1 MSVGTSS
8 IMIGFAILLFAGL
21 CQGSFGLGYKNY
33 QPLKW
38 EAFWGVYSLFCIIVP
53 LSWAWIQVPSFVNYL
68 TSADLKHIVVPVLC
82 GAIWGISAVGFSKA
96 VTYIGISLVYG
107 LSMGISAVI
116 GSIIPLVS
124 MENKPSTTSII
135 ILVAGMFVTLVGI
148 AVITKAG
155 IVKTAEQ
162 QTLEKEKGTVNK
174 DSRSGKAKIGL
185 LLAMLSGFGSGAMN
199 IGFDFASPIG
209 NAIMQDGFGETG
221 ASAVQWLLVLV
232 GGALAGIMYCIVELT
247 KNKTWLSFTYKG
259 SPKRILILFL
269 TSIVWFAALASYGI
283 ATLMLGDMGA
293 VTGWILF
300 NALALIISNLWG
312 IRCGEWKGA
321 KKGKKILLYGNLVL
335 IISWV
340 FIGISNAI

>member
-38 EAFWGVYSLFCIIVP
+38 EAFWGVYSLFCVIVP

-68 TSADLKHIVVPVLC
+68 TSAELKHIVVPVLC

-116 GSIIPLVS
+116 GSIIPLLS
-124 MENKPSTTSII
+124 MENKPSITSIVLLI
-135 ILVAGMFVTLVGI
+135 VGMIVTLAGI

-155 IVKTAEQ
+155 IVKIAEQ
-162 QTLEKEKGTVNK
+162 QTVEKDSANK
-174 DSRSGKAKIGL
+174 DDKAGKAKIGL

-209 NAIMQDGFGETG
+209 NAIMQDGYGETG
-221 ASAVQWLLVLV
+221 ASAIQWLLVLL
-232 GGALAGIMYCIVELT
+232 GGALAGIIYCIIELS
-247 KNKTWLSFTYKG
+247 KNKTWVSFTYKG
-259 SPKRILILFL
+259 SKKRIVILFV

-312 IRCGEWKGA
+312 IQCGEWKGA

>member
-38 EAFWGVYSLFCIIVP
+38 EAFWGVYSLFCVIVP

-116 GSIIPLVS
+116 GSIIPLLT
-124 MENKPSTTSII
+124 MENKPSIASIVLLI
-135 ILVAGMFVTLVGI
+135 VGMLVTLAGI

-155 IVKTAEQ
+155 IVKIAEQ
-162 QTLEKEKGTVNK
+162 QTVEKDTANK
-174 DSRSGKAKIGL
+174 DGRAGKAKSGL

-209 NAIMQDGFGETG
+209 NAIMQDGYGETG
-221 ASAVQWLLVLV
+221 ASAIQWLLVLL
-232 GGALAGIMYCIVELT
+232 GGALAGIIYCIIDLS
-247 KNKTWLSFTYKG
+247 KNKTWVSFTYKG
-259 SPKRILILFL
+259 SKKRIVILFI

-312 IRCGEWKGA
+312 MQCGEWKGA

-335 IISWV
+335 IISWI

>member
-1 MSVGTSS
+1 MSVGMSS

-38 EAFWGVYSLFCIIVP
+38 EAFWGVYSLFCVIVP

-107 LSMGISAVI
+107 LFMGISAVI
-116 GSIIPLVS
+116 GSIIPLLS
-124 MENKPSTTSII
+124 MENKPSITSIVLLI
-135 ILVAGMFVTLVGI
+135 VGMIVTLAGI

-155 IVKTAEQ
+155 IVKIAEQ
-162 QTLEKEKGTVNK
+162 QTVEKDSANK
-174 DSRSGKAKIGL
+174 DDKAGKAKIGL

-209 NAIMQDGFGETG
+209 NAIMQDGYGETG
-221 ASAVQWLLVLV
+221 ASAIQWLLVLL
-232 GGALAGIMYCIVELT
+232 GGALAGIIYCIIELS
-247 KNKTWLSFTYKG
+247 KNKTWVSFTYQG
-259 SPKRILILFL
+259 SKKRIVILFV

-312 IRCGEWKGA
+312 IQCGEWKGA

-340 FIGISNAI
+340 FIGISNAL

>member
-1 MSVGTSS
+1 
-8 IMIGFAILLFAGL
+8 
-21 CQGSFGLGYKNY
+21 
-33 QPLKW
+33 
-38 EAFWGVYSLFCIIVP
+38 
-53 LSWAWIQVPSFVNYL
+53 SWAWIQVPSFVNYL

-124 MENKPSTTSII
+124 MENKPSLTSIVLLI
-135 ILVAGMFVTLVGI
+135 VGMIVTLAGI

-155 IVKTAEQ
+155 IVKIAEQ
-162 QTLEKEKGTVNK
+162 QTVEKDSANK
-174 DSRSGKAKIGL
+174 DGKAGKAKIGL

-209 NAIMQDGFGETG
+209 NAIMQDGYGETG
-221 ASAVQWLLVLV
+221 ASAIQWLLVLL
-232 GGALAGIMYCIVELT
+232 GGALAGIIYCIIELS
-247 KNKTWLSFTYKG
+247 KNKTWVSFTYKG
-259 SPKRILILFL
+259 SKKRIVILFV

-312 IRCGEWKGA
+312 IQCGEWKGA

>member
-38 EAFWGVYSLFCIIVP
+38 EAFWGVYSLFCVIVP

-68 TSADLKHIVVPVLC
+68 TSAELKHIVVPVLC

-116 GSIIPLVS
+116 GSIIPLLS
-124 MENKPSTTSII
+124 MENKPSITSIVLLI
-135 ILVAGMFVTLVGI
+135 VGMIVTLAGI

-155 IVKTAEQ
+155 IVKIAEQ
-162 QTLEKEKGTVNK
+162 QTVEK
-174 DSRSGKAKIGL
+174 DSANQDDKAGKAKIGL

-209 NAIMQDGFGETG
+209 NAIMQDGYGETG
-221 ASAVQWLLVLV
+221 ASAIQWLLVLL
-232 GGALAGIMYCIVELT
+232 GGALAGIIYCIIELS
-247 KNKTWLSFTYKG
+247 KNKTWASFTYKG
-259 SPKRILILFL
+259 SKKRIVILFV

-312 IRCGEWKGA
+312 IQCGEWKGA

>member
-38 EAFWGVYSLFCIIVP
+38 EAFWGVYSLFCVIVP

-116 GSIIPLVS
+116 GSIIPLLS
-124 MENKPSTTSII
+124 MENKPSITSIVLLI
-135 ILVAGMFVTLVGI
+135 VGMIVTLAGI

-155 IVKTAEQ
+155 IVKIAEQ
-162 QTLEKEKGTVNK
+162 QTVEKDSANK
-174 DSRSGKAKIGL
+174 DDKAGKAKIGL

-209 NAIMQDGFGETG
+209 NAIMQDGYGETG
-221 ASAVQWLLVLV
+221 ASAIQWLLVLL
-232 GGALAGIMYCIVELT
+232 GGALAGIIYCIIELS
-247 KNKTWLSFTYKG
+247 KNKTWVSFTYKG
-259 SPKRILILFL
+259 SKKRIVILFV

-312 IRCGEWKGA
+312 IQCGEWKGA

>member
-38 EAFWGVYSLFCIIVP
+38 EAFWGVYSLFCVIVP

-116 GSIIPLVS
+116 GSIIPLLS
-124 MENKPSTTSII
+124 MENKPSITSIVLLI
-135 ILVAGMFVTLVGI
+135 VGMIVTLAGI

-155 IVKTAEQ
+155 IVKIAEQ
-162 QTLEKEKGTVNK
+162 QTVEKDSANK
-174 DSRSGKAKIGL
+174 DDKAGKAKIGL

-209 NAIMQDGFGETG
+209 NAIMQDGYGETG
-221 ASAVQWLLVLV
+221 ASAIQWLLVLL
-232 GGALAGIMYCIVELT
+232 GGALAGIIYCIIELS
-247 KNKTWLSFTYKG
+247 KNKTWVSFTYQG
-259 SPKRILILFL
+259 SKKRIVILFV

-312 IRCGEWKGA
+312 IQCGEWKGA

>member
-38 EAFWGVYSLFCIIVP
+38 EAFWGVYCLFCVIVP
-53 LSWAWIQVPSFVNYL
+53 LCWAWYQVPNFLKYL
-68 TSADLKHIVVPVLC
+68 SNAEVKNIVVPVIC
-82 GAIWGISAVGFSKA
+82 GTIWGISAVGFSKA

-116 GSIIPLVS
+116 GSIIPLLT
-124 MENKPSTTSII
+124 MENKPSITSIVLLI
-135 ILVAGMFVTLVGI
+135 VGMLVTLAGI

-155 IVKTAEQ
+155 IVKIAEQ
-162 QTLEKEKGTVNK
+162 QTVEKDNANK
-174 DSRSGKAKIGL
+174 DGRAGKAKIGL

-209 NAIMQDGFGETG
+209 NAIMQDGYGETG
-221 ASAVQWLLVLV
+221 ASAIQWLLVLL
-232 GGALAGIMYCIVELT
+232 GGALAGIIYCIIDLS
-247 KNKTWLSFTYKG
+247 KNKTWVSFTYKG
-259 SPKRILILFL
+259 SKKRIVILFI

-312 IRCGEWKGA
+312 IQCGEWKGA

-335 IISWV
+335 IISWI

>member
-1 MSVGTSS
+1 MNVGTSS

-33 QPLKW
+33 QPLRW
-38 EAFWGVYSLFCIIVP
+38 EAFWGIYSLYCIIVP
-53 LSWAWIQVPSFVNYL
+53 LGWAWYQVPNFLHYL
-68 TSADLKHIVVPVLC
+68 SSADVKHIVVPVLC
-82 GAIWGISAVGFSKA
+82 GTIWGISAVGFSKA
-96 VTYIGISLVYG
+96 VTYIGMSLVYG

-116 GSIIPLVS
+116 GSLIPLLT
-124 MENKPSTTSII
+124 MEDKPSTISIVV
-135 ILVAGMFVTLVGI
+135 LVVGMLVTLAGI
-148 AVITKAG
+148 AVITRAG
-155 IVKTAEQ
+155 IVKTEEQ
-162 QTLEKEKGTVNK
+162 LALDKGTVNEDGK
-174 DSRSGKAKIGL
+174 SRKARIGL

-199 IGFDFASPIG
+199 IGFDYASPIG

-232 GGALAGIMYCIVELT
+232 GGALAGIIYCIVELS
-247 KNKTWLSFTYKG
+247 KNKTFVSFTYKG
-259 SPKRILILFL
+259 SPKRIFILFL
-269 TSIVWFAALASYGI
+269 TSFVWFAALASYGI
-283 ATLMLGDMGA
+283 ATLVLGDMGA

-321 KKGKKILLYGNLVL
+321 KRGKKILLYGNLVL
-335 IISWV
+335 IISWL

>member
-33 QPLKW
+33 QPLRW
-38 EAFWGVYSLFCIIVP
+38 EAFWGIYSLYCIIVP
-53 LSWAWIQVPSFVNYL
+53 LGWAWYQVPNFLHYL
-68 TSADLKHIVVPVLC
+68 SSADVKHIVVPVLC
-82 GAIWGISAVGFSKA
+82 GTIWGISAVGFSKA
-96 VTYIGISLVYG
+96 VSYIGMSLVYG

-116 GSIIPLVS
+116 GSIIPLLT
-124 MENKPSTTSII
+124 MANKPSTISIV
-135 ILVAGMFVTLVGI
+135 ILVAGMVVTLVGI

-155 IVKTAEQ
+155 IVKTEEQ
-162 QTLEKEKGTVNK
+162 QTLEKGTVNK
-174 DSRSGKAKIGL
+174 DSESGKTKIGL

-209 NAIMQDGFGETG
+209 KAIMQDGFGETG
-221 ASAVQWLLVLV
+221 ASAIQWLLVLV
-232 GGALAGIMYCIVELT
+232 GGALAGIIYCIIELS
-247 KNKTWLSFTYKG
+247 KNKTWVSFTYKG
-259 SPKRILILFL
+259 SQKRIVILFL

-283 ATLMLGDMGA
+283 ATLILGDMGA

-321 KKGKKILLYGNLVL
+321 KRGKKILLYGNLVL
-335 IISWV
+335 IISWI

>member
-38 EAFWGVYSLFCIIVP
+38 EAFWGVYSLFCVIVP

-116 GSIIPLVS
+116 GSIIPLLS
-124 MENKPSTTSII
+124 MENKPSITSIVLLI
-135 ILVAGMFVTLVGI
+135 VGMIVTLAGI

-155 IVKTAEQ
+155 IVKIAEQ
-162 QTLEKEKGTVNK
+162 QTVEKDSANK
-174 DSRSGKAKIGL
+174 DGKAGKAKIGL

-209 NAIMQDGFGETG
+209 NAIMQDGYGETG
-221 ASAVQWLLVLV
+221 ASAIQWLLVLL
-232 GGALAGIMYCIVELT
+232 GGALAGIIYCIIELS
-247 KNKTWLSFTYKG
+247 KNKTWVSFTYKG
-259 SPKRILILFL
+259 SKKRIVILFV

-312 IRCGEWKGA
+312 IQCGEWKGA

>member
-8 IMIGFAILLFAGL
+8 IMIGFVILLFAGL

-38 EAFWGVYSLFCIIVP
+38 EAFWGVYSLFCVIVP

-124 MENKPSTTSII
+124 MENKPSLTSIVLLI
-135 ILVAGMFVTLVGI
+135 VGMIVTLAGI

-155 IVKTAEQ
+155 IVKIAEQ
-162 QTLEKEKGTVNK
+162 QTVEKDSANK
-174 DSRSGKAKIGL
+174 DGKAGKAKIGL

-209 NAIMQDGFGETG
+209 NAIMQDGYGETG
-221 ASAVQWLLVLV
+221 ASAIQWLLVLL
-232 GGALAGIMYCIVELT
+232 GGALAGIIYCIIELS
-247 KNKTWLSFTYKG
+247 KNKTWVSFTYKG
-259 SPKRILILFL
+259 SKKRIVILFV

-312 IRCGEWKGA
+312 IQCGEWKGA

>member
-1 MSVGTSS
+1 
-8 IMIGFAILLFAGL
+8 MIGFAILLFAGL

-38 EAFWGVYSLFCIIVP
+38 EAFWGGYSLFCVIVP

-124 MENKPSTTSII
+124 MENKPSLTSIVLLI
-135 ILVAGMFVTLVGI
+135 VGMIVTLAGI

-155 IVKTAEQ
+155 IVKIAEQ
-162 QTLEKEKGTVNK
+162 QTVEKDSANK
-174 DSRSGKAKIGL
+174 DGKAGKAKIGL

-209 NAIMQDGFGETG
+209 NAIMQDGYGETG
-221 ASAVQWLLVLV
+221 ASAIQWLLVLL
-232 GGALAGIMYCIVELT
+232 GGALAGIIYCIIELS
-247 KNKTWLSFTYKG
+247 KNKTWVSFTYKG
-259 SPKRILILFL
+259 SKKRIVILFV

-312 IRCGEWKGA
+312 IQCGEWKGA

>member
-38 EAFWGVYSLFCIIVP
+38 EAFWGVYSLFCVIVP

-124 MENKPSTTSII
+124 MENKPSLTSIVLLI
-135 ILVAGMFVTLVGI
+135 VGMIVTLAGI

-155 IVKTAEQ
+155 IVKIAEQ
-162 QTLEKEKGTVNK
+162 QTVEKDSANK
-174 DSRSGKAKIGL
+174 DGKAGKAKIGL
-185 LLAMLSGFGSGAMN
+185 LLSMLSGFGSGAMN

-209 NAIMQDGFGETG
+209 NAIMQDGYGETG
-221 ASAVQWLLVLV
+221 ASAIQWLLVLL
-232 GGALAGIMYCIVELT
+232 GGALAGIIYCIIELS
-247 KNKTWLSFTYKG
+247 KNKTWVSFTYKG
-259 SPKRILILFL
+259 SKKRIVILFV

-312 IRCGEWKGA
+312 IQCGEWKGA

>member
-38 EAFWGVYSLFCIIVP
+38 EAFWGVYSLFCVIVP

-68 TSADLKHIVVPVLC
+68 TSTDLKHIVVPVLC

-124 MENKPSTTSII
+124 MENKPSLTSIVLLI
-135 ILVAGMFVTLVGI
+135 VGMIVTIAGI

-155 IVKTAEQ
+155 IVKIAEQ
-162 QTLEKEKGTVNK
+162 QTVEKDSANK
-174 DSRSGKAKIGL
+174 DGKAGKAKIGL

-209 NAIMQDGFGETG
+209 NAIMQDGYGETG
-221 ASAVQWLLVLV
+221 ASAIQWLLVLL
-232 GGALAGIMYCIVELT
+232 GGALAGIIYCIIELS
-247 KNKTWLSFTYKG
+247 KNKTWVSFTYKG
-259 SPKRILILFL
+259 SKKRIVILFV

-312 IRCGEWKGA
+312 IQCGEWKGA

>member
-8 IMIGFAILLFAGL
+8 IMIGFVILLFAGL

-33 QPLKW
+33 QPLKGA
-38 EAFWGVYSLFCIIVP
+38 AFWGVYSLFCVIVP

-116 GSIIPLVS
+116 GSIIPLLS
-124 MENKPSTTSII
+124 MENKPSITSIVLLI
-135 ILVAGMFVTLVGI
+135 VGMIVTLAGI

-155 IVKTAEQ
+155 IVKIAEQ
-162 QTLEKEKGTVNK
+162 QTVEKDSANK
-174 DSRSGKAKIGL
+174 DDKAGKAKIGL

-209 NAIMQDGFGETG
+209 NAIMQDGYGETG
-221 ASAVQWLLVLV
+221 ASAIQWLLVLL
-232 GGALAGIMYCIVELT
+232 GGALAGIIYCIIDLS
-247 KNKTWLSFTYKG
+247 KNKTWVIFTYKG
-259 SPKRILILFL
+259 SKKRIVIWCV

-312 IRCGEWKGA
+312 IQCGEWKGA

>member
-8 IMIGFAILLFAGL
+8 VTIGFAILLFAGL

-38 EAFWGVYSLFCIIVP
+38 EAFWGIYSLFCIIVP
-53 LSWAWIQVPSFVNYL
+53 LGWTWYQVPNFLHYL
-68 TSADLKHIVVPVLC
+68 SNADVKHIVVPILC
-82 GAIWGISAVGFSKA
+82 GTIWGISAVGFSKA
-96 VTYIGISLVYG
+96 VTYIGMSLVYG

-116 GSIIPLVS
+116 GSIIPLLT
-124 MENKPSTTSII
+124 MENKPSEISIVV
-135 ILVAGMFVTLVGI
+135 LVVGMVVTLAGI

-155 IVKTAEQ
+155 IIKTEEQ
-162 QTLEKEKGTVNK
+162 LTIEKDTVNK
-174 DSRSGKAKIGL
+174 DNGPGKAKLGL

-232 GGALAGIMYCIVELT
+232 GGALAGIIYCIIELT
-247 KNKTWLSFTYKG
+247 KNKTWISFTYKG
-259 SPKRILILFL
+259 SPKRIVILFL
-269 TSIVWFAALASYGI
+269 TDIVWFAALASYGI
-283 ATLMLGDMGA
+283 ATLILGDMGA

-312 IRCGEWKGA
+312 IKCGEWKGA
-321 KKGKKILLYGNLVL
+321 KRGKKILLYGNLVL

-340 FIGISNAI
+340 FIGISNGI

>member
-38 EAFWGVYSLFCIIVP
+38 EAFWGGYSLFCVIVP

-116 GSIIPLVS
+116 GSIIPLLS
-124 MENKPSTTSII
+124 MENKPSITSIVLLI
-135 ILVAGMFVTLVGI
+135 VGMIVTLAGI

-155 IVKTAEQ
+155 IVKIAEQ
-162 QTLEKEKGTVNK
+162 QTVEKDSANK
-174 DSRSGKAKIGL
+174 DDKAGKAKIGL

-209 NAIMQDGFGETG
+209 NAIMQDGYGETG
-221 ASAVQWLLVLV
+221 ASAIQWLLVLL
-232 GGALAGIMYCIVELT
+232 GGALAGIIYCIIELS
-247 KNKTWLSFTYKG
+247 KNKTWVSFTYKG
-259 SPKRILILFL
+259 SKKRIVILFV

-312 IRCGEWKGA
+312 IQCGEWKGA

>member
-1 MSVGTSS
+1 
-8 IMIGFAILLFAGL
+8 MIGFAILLFAGL

-38 EAFWGVYSLFCIIVP
+38 EAFWGVYSLFCVIVP

-116 GSIIPLVS
+116 GSIIPLLS
-124 MENKPSTTSII
+124 MENKPSITSIVLLI
-135 ILVAGMFVTLVGI
+135 VGMIVTLAGI

-155 IVKTAEQ
+155 IVKIAEQ
-162 QTLEKEKGTVNK
+162 QTVEKDSANK
-174 DSRSGKAKIGL
+174 DDKAGKAKIGL

-209 NAIMQDGFGETG
+209 NAIMQDGYGETG
-221 ASAVQWLLVLV
+221 ASAIQWLLVLL
-232 GGALAGIMYCIVELT
+232 GGALAGIIYCIIELS
-247 KNKTWLSFTYKG
+247 KNKTWVSFTYKG
-259 SPKRILILFL
+259 STKRIVTLFV

-312 IRCGEWKGA
+312 IQCGEWKGA

>member
-38 EAFWGVYSLFCIIVP
+38 EAFWGVYSLFCVIVP

-116 GSIIPLVS
+116 GSIIPLLS
-124 MENKPSTTSII
+124 MENKPSITSIVLLI
-135 ILVAGMFVTLVGI
+135 VGMIVTLAGI

-155 IVKTAEQ
+155 IVKIAEQ
-162 QTLEKEKGTVNK
+162 QTVEKDSANK
-174 DSRSGKAKIGL
+174 DDKAGKAKIGL

-209 NAIMQDGFGETG
+209 NAIMQDGYGETG
-221 ASAVQWLLVLV
+221 ASAIQWLLVLL
-232 GGALAGIMYCIVELT
+232 GGALAGIIYCIIELS
-247 KNKTWLSFTYKG
+247 KNKTWVSFTYKG
-259 SPKRILILFL
+259 STKRIVTLFV

-312 IRCGEWKGA
+312 IQCGEWKGA

>member
-1 MSVGTSS
+1 MSVGMSS

-38 EAFWGVYSLFCIIVP
+38 EAFWGVYSLFCVIVP

-116 GSIIPLVS
+116 GSIIPLLS
-124 MENKPSTTSII
+124 MENKPSITSIVLLI
-135 ILVAGMFVTLVGI
+135 VGMIVTLAGI

-155 IVKTAEQ
+155 IVKIAEQ
-162 QTLEKEKGTVNK
+162 QTVEKDSANK
-174 DSRSGKAKIGL
+174 DDKAGKAKIGL

-209 NAIMQDGFGETG
+209 NAIMQDGYGETG
-221 ASAVQWLLVLV
+221 ASAIQWLLVLL
-232 GGALAGIMYCIVELT
+232 GGALAGIIYCIIELS
-247 KNKTWLSFTYKG
+247 KNKTWVSFTYKG
-259 SPKRILILFL
+259 SKKRIVILFV

-312 IRCGEWKGA
+312 IQCGEWKGA

>member
-38 EAFWGVYSLFCIIVP
+38 EAFWGVYSLFCVIVP

-124 MENKPSTTSII
+124 MENKPSLTSIVLLI
-135 ILVAGMFVTLVGI
+135 VGMIVTLAGI

-155 IVKTAEQ
+155 IVKIAEQ
-162 QTLEKEKGTVNK
+162 QTVEKDSANK
-174 DSRSGKAKIGL
+174 DGKAGKAKIGL

-209 NAIMQDGFGETG
+209 NAIMQDGYGETG
-221 ASAVQWLLVLV
+221 ASAIQWLLVLL
-232 GGALAGIMYCIVELT
+232 GGALAGIIYCIIELS
-247 KNKTWLSFTYKG
+247 KNKTWVSFTYKG
-259 SPKRILILFL
+259 SKKRIVILFV

-312 IRCGEWKGA
+312 IQCGEWKGA

>member
-38 EAFWGVYSLFCIIVP
+38 EAFWGVYSLFCVIVP

-116 GSIIPLVS
+116 GSIIPLLS
-124 MENKPSTTSII
+124 MENKPSITSIVLLI
-135 ILVAGMFVTLVGI
+135 VGMIVTLAGI

-155 IVKTAEQ
+155 IVKIAEQ
-162 QTLEKEKGTVNK
+162 QTVEKDSANK
-174 DSRSGKAKIGL
+174 DDKAGKAKIGL

-209 NAIMQDGFGETG
+209 NAIMQDGYGETG
-221 ASAVQWLLVLV
+221 ASAIQWLLVLL
-232 GGALAGIMYCIVELT
+232 GGALAGIIYCIIELS
-247 KNKTWLSFTYKG
+247 KNKTWVSFTYKG
-259 SPKRILILFL
+259 STKRIVILFV

-312 IRCGEWKGA
+312 IQCGEWKGA